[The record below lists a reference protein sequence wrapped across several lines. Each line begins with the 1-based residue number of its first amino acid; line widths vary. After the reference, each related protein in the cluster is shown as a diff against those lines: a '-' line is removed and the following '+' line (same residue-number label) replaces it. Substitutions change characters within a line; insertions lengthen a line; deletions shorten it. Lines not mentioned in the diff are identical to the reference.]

1 MFFNIMITHYM
12 KKSIV
17 EENLE
22 GDSRKKNVN
31 ELKYRVQYIRCWV
44 KIIS

>member
-17 EENLE
+17 EENTE
-22 GDSRKKNVN
+22 RDSSKI
-31 ELKYRVQYIRCWV
+31 YI
-44 KIIS
+44 K

>member
-1 MFFNIMITHYM
+1 MFFDIMITHYM

-22 GDSRKKNVN
+22 GDSSKKN
-31 ELKYRVQYIRCWV
+31 K
-44 KIIS
+44 K

>member
-1 MFFNIMITHYM
+1 MSSLRKIFIMFFDIMITHYM

-22 GDSRKKNVN
+22 GDSIKN
-31 ELKYRVQYIRCWV
+31 K
-44 KIIS
+44 